1 MFILFLPSVL
11 LLKRREPAEGERGKS
26 NRPFVWW
33 SICLP
38 LDQLFL
44 PMFAQITEM
53 YSELEEGQT
62 MVNPLQLASMLVDW
76 MDPEKAVYVPPFYA
90 FENLFTISTG
100 RSPAAER
107 MTVSTSILL
116 RTLSKPCLMT
126 TLHVRKNSPF
136 PALFLSTTSLLMHRR
151 EQEDFLSTLEQAPAP
166 GGCRRK

>member
-1 MFILFLPSVL
+1 MSIVLLPSVL
-11 LLKRREPAEGERGKS
+11 LLKRREPVEGEGGKS
-26 NRPFVWW
+26 IPSSARW
-33 SICLP
+33 SIYLFS
-38 LDQLFL
+38 LYQLFL

-90 FENLFTISTG
+90 LENLLTILTG
-100 RSPAAER
+100 RWPVAKR

-126 TLHVRKNSPF
+126 ISRVRKNSPLHAVF
-136 PALFLSTTSLLMHRR
+136 IHDVTFHAQARARR
-151 EQEDFLSTLEQAPAP
+151 FFVSS
-166 GGCRRK
+166 